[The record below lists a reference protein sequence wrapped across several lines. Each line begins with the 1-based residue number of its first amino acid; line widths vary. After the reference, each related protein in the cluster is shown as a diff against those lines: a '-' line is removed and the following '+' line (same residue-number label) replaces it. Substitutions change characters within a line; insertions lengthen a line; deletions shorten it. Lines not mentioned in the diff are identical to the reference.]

1 MALGFPFRALLLK
14 LVTIFVDAFPTDL
27 RDRLDVWP
35 ILVTNEVAN
44 GKLGM
49 LLEVL
54 KTGKEQNGSAAS
66 GLDEEYPLA
75 PPPIAVVSTMFS
87 YVLNGYYVFLLVN
100 DLMNHC

>member
-14 LVTIFVDAFPTDL
+14 LVTIFDAFPTDL

-54 KTGKEQNGSAAS
+54 KTGKEQNGSVAL

-75 PPPIAVVSTMFS
+75 LPPIAVVSTMS
-87 YVLNGYYVFLLVN
+87 T
-100 DLMNHC
+100 

>member
-54 KTGKEQNGSAAS
+54 KTGKEQNGSAS
-66 GLDEEYPLA
+66 GLDEEYTLA
-75 PPPIAVVSTMFS
+75 PPPIAVVTTMLETDFQKRGSTFT
-87 YVLNGYYVFLLVN
+87 
-100 DLMNHC
+100 

>member
-54 KTGKEQNGSAAS
+54 KTGKEQNGSAS

-75 PPPIAVVSTMFS
+75 PPPIAVVSTMLETDFQKMGS
-87 YVLNGYYVFLLVN
+87 TFT
-100 DLMNHC
+100 